1 MVTVFLLITGWHVR
15 RSVCSGNRA
24 AVAVS
29 SEGMVVVLVAHA
41 WNNLCIVWWNEWE
54 QAGSLPS
61 VRGGTGT
68 GKLFSQGGFREK
80 VEKPRLKTTIILLS
94 HSLTS

>member
-1 MVTVFLLITGWHVR
+1 MAVLKAGGKMVTVFLLITGWHVR

-61 VRGGTGT
+61 VRGTGNRERT
-68 GKLFSQGGFREK
+68 GSYSVRVASERKSK
-80 VEKPRLKTTIILLS
+80 SPA
-94 HSLTS
+94 

>member
-1 MVTVFLLITGWHVR
+1 MAVLKAGGKMVTVFLLITGWHVR

-68 GKLFSQGGFREK
+68 S
-80 VEKPRLKTTIILLS
+80 
-94 HSLTS
+94 